1 LLRPDTSEYKGNELV
16 IVLLQLKVGPEKRFH
31 ILKTVHAITGPAKAQ
46 AGCQL
51 CELYSNTQNDDEL
64 ALLQVWDSQENL
76 EDHIR
81 SEEFRNVLAVMDNAS
96 IPPKISFNA
105 IESVRN
111 FDLVED
117 ILGADN

>member
-1 LLRPDTSEYKGNELV
+1 MV
-16 IVLLQLKVGPEKRFH
+16 FVLLQLKFEPKKRFH
-31 ILKTVHAITGPAKAQ
+31 ILKTVHAITGPAKVQ

-51 CELYSNTQNDDEL
+51 CELYCNTQNDDEF
-64 ALLQVWDSQENL
+64 ALLQIWDSQENL

-96 IPPKISFNA
+96 VPPKISFNT
-105 IESVRN
+105 IESVTH
-111 FDLVED
+111 FDLVEK